1 MSTISQNLAR
11 PDAPRWRGKFSLSRV
26 SHSSQKTP
34 RRARDAAPR
43 FQPRGLPRPRRA
55 FPRGAMAASALA
67 LARGPRL
74 GSPRPGRAS
83 TSRPRATFRGRK
95 SPAKRTGAGASPR
108 RARFAP
114 SAALFHRGVSARGA
128 DEADAIALE
137 ILTRNGVGVL
147 EVRRERAR
155 ERLGARGPTNIP
167 APKAAKKNLRGGPIF
182 VGLQNRDESPPNVMP
197 PPRPLFF

>member
-1 MSTISQNLAR
+1 M
-11 PDAPRWRGKFSLSRV
+11 V
-26 SHSSQKTP
+26 
-34 RRARDAAPR
+34 
-43 FQPRGLPRPRRA
+43 
-55 FPRGAMAASALA
+55 ASALA

-83 TSRPRATFRGRK
+83 TSRARATFRGTF
-95 SPAKRTGAGASPR
+95 SPAKKTGAGASPR

-155 ERLGARGPTNIP
+155 EPRARTPEP
-167 APKAAKKNLRGGPIF
+167 ASILARKAAKKKSSSRPHF
-182 VGLQNRDESPPNVMP
+182 SAP
-197 PPRPLFF
+197 PPAGFFRTPAEFFRRKIPGE

>member
-1 MSTISQNLAR
+1 M
-11 PDAPRWRGKFSLSRV
+11 V
-26 SHSSQKTP
+26 
-34 RRARDAAPR
+34 
-43 FQPRGLPRPRRA
+43 
-55 FPRGAMAASALA
+55 ASALA

-147 EVRRERAR
+147 EVRRERAANAS
-155 ERLGARGPTNIP
+155 ARADPRTSWRQKL
-167 APKAAKKNLRGGPIF
+167 PKKIF
-182 VGLQNRDESPPNVMP
+182 VGPFLWDSKIETNLR
-197 PPRPLFF
+197 RT